1 MKIITLKRK
10 AMDGEPFES
19 TDRNEGIDWWCVI
32 ETEEED
38 MVYEDFEKHL
48 GEYTDPREAL
58 WNKMMIHAGQ
68 PQGLCWGDDDVYG
81 YLMPDEDVPEI
92 GEEMVD
98 SDGDTW
104 ERIG

>member
-1 MKIITLKRK
+1 MKIITLKRRTP
-10 AMDGEPFES
+10 DGEPVYEEE
-19 TDRNEGIDWWCVI
+19 TPITDWWCVI
-32 ETEEED
+32 ETEEEK
-38 MVYEDFEKHL
+38 MVYEDFEEHL
-48 GEYTDPREAL
+48 GEYTNPREVL

-81 YLMPDEDVPEI
+81 YLSPDEDVPEV

-104 ERIG
+104 ERIA

>member
-10 AMDGEPFES
+10 TEGCEPVYEDEAPI
-19 TDRNEGIDWWCVI
+19 TDWWCVI
-32 ETEEED
+32 ETEEEH
-38 MVYEDFEKHL
+38 MVYQDFLEHL

-68 PQGLCWGDDDVYG
+68 GLRLFWGDDDVYG
-81 YLMPDEDVPEI
+81 YILPGEEVPEV

-98 SDGDTW
+98 NDGDIW
-104 ERIG
+104 ERIA